1 MRTIK
6 VIADYQCFPLWEA
19 SPGVVGNIDPE
30 DLPISFSLQQRL
42 TAWAKK
48 FDATLNI
55 DDPLSS
61 GFGSEEERIKF
72 REEGAILAQ
81 NLQEELRPGYIVNT
95 KL

>member
-6 VIADYQCFPLWEA
+6 VMADYQCFPLWEA
-19 SPGVVGNIDPE
+19 SPGAVGNIDPK
-30 DLPISFSLQQRL
+30 DLPISFSLRQRL
-42 TAWAKK
+42 MAWAKT

-61 GFGSEEERIKF
+61 GFGSERERIEF
-72 REEGAILAQ
+72 REEGATLAQ
-81 NLQEELRPGYIVNT
+81 QLQEELGARYIVIA